1 MGKIRICLAGGV
13 IMAVLAGC
21 SGTSGTKAGPST
33 GDIMREYAT
42 ESQARADLKK
52 QLARDWERGSKLM
65 KSGEKRARDG
75 ERRIAA
81 AERELLR
88 AKEAVKQG
96 YKEISDGTALMLESE
111 RLFREKYPDQE
122 LIKKK

>member
-1 MGKIRICLAGGV
+1 MGKIRSSLAGWV
-13 IMAVLAGC
+13 IIAVLAGC
-21 SGTSGTKAGPST
+21 SGTSGNKAGPTT
-33 GDIMREYAT
+33 GDIMQEYAT
-42 ESQARADLKK
+42 ESQARADLKE
-52 QLARDWERGSKLM
+52 QLARDWKRGSKLVR
-65 KSGEKRARDG
+65 SGEKQVRAG
-75 ERRIAA
+75 EKRIAA

-111 RLFREKYPDQE
+111 RMFREKYPDQQ